1 MTPEVHTAEFVE
13 ERPSQSLATVDER
26 SKDFNYIQRVAKPM
40 ALSGLFGVTE
50 TQAIAKMMVGEAL
63 GIHPAVAMQQI
74 YVVDG
79 KVSMGATLML
89 SLARQ
94 HGWRHT
100 VKKHDATGCIL
111 GWTDPSGVSVGESS
125 FTIEDAKR
133 VKMGAKDGKERT
145 MADKDNW
152 RNYPADMCFARAVT
166 QGVRMYAPEITN
178 GILVYSNEEAG
189 DVGAPGRE
197 IQMPQRTSEA
207 GL

>member
-100 VKKHDATGCIL
+100 VKKHDDIGCVI
-111 GWTDPSGVSVGESS
+111 GWTDPSGTYVGESS
-125 FTIEDAKR
+125 FTIEEAKR
-133 VKMGAKDGKERT
+133 IKFGTKDGKDRT
-145 MADKDNW
+145 LADKDNY
-152 RNYPADMCFARAVT
+152 RNYPSDMCFSRAISR
-166 QGVRMYAPEITN
+166 GVKRFAPEITN
-178 GILVYSNEEAG
+178 GIPVYSKEEAE
-189 DVGAPGRE
+189 DMSAPSRE
-197 IQMPQRTSEA
+197 ITMPQRASEA